1 MDPDTPPENLTITV
15 ATPDSGFLSL
25 ASNLSHPVSSFTQAD
40 VNNRR
45 LYFTHTGACVIHP
58 WEGIGG
64 TGNNECFRV
73 LTLVGGTRVREE
85 VRMDYVCSLIPCQT
99 DRQTLNA

>member
-1 MDPDTPPENLTITV
+1 MDPDTPAENITITV

-45 LYFTHTGACVIHP
+45 LYFTHTGASHAHWGFDATESYVS
-58 WEGIGG
+58 
-64 TGNNECFRV
+64 
-73 LTLVGGTRVREE
+73 VG
-85 VRMDYVCSLIPCQT
+85 CS
-99 DRQTLNA
+99 

>member
-1 MDPDTPPENLTITV
+1 MDPDTAPENLTITV

-45 LYFTHTGACVIHP
+45 LYFTHTGACVLHP
-58 WEGIGG
+58 WEGISG
-64 TGNNECFRV
+64 TGNNECLGCWHWWVVHECEKRLESV
-73 LTLVGGTRVREE
+73 
-85 VRMDYVCSLIPCQT
+85 M
-99 DRQTLNA
+99 

>member
-1 MDPDTPPENLTITV
+1 MVVSCVPAGAMDPDTRPENLTITV

-45 LYFTHTGACVIHP
+45 LYFTHTGECVLQP
-58 WEGIGG
+58 LP
-64 TGNNECFRV
+64 GNRWHGKHSTFRC
-73 LTLVGGTRVREE
+73 G
-85 VRMDYVCSLIPCQT
+85 Q
-99 DRQTLNA
+99 

>member
-25 ASNLSHPVSSFTQAD
+25 ASNLSHPVSTFTQAD

-45 LYFTHTGACVIHP
+45 LYFTHTGAYVPHP
-58 WEGIGG
+58 REGASA
-64 TGNNECFRV
+64 TGINECWAV
-73 LTLVGGTRVREE
+73 LE
-85 VRMDYVCSLIPCQT
+85 CQK
-99 DRQTLNA
+99 R